1 MLSNP
6 MEPLYRYIVRGLLNK
21 HTVQSKHRK
30 DAQTRASMQ
39 AVTPDPQLTAI
50 GRSMEI
56 PTISSGAIIVDFW

>member
-1 MLSNP
+1 
-6 MEPLYRYIVRGLLNK
+6 
-21 HTVQSKHRK
+21 
-30 DAQTRASMQ
+30 MQ